1 MLTPEQIAAL
11 RDRAGELTDP
21 VIEFLIADIADRIS
35 EAGQLTSS
43 AAYEVWK
50 AQKLGVSQKQLKKE
64 LQKLLK
70 VSSAQVEQLLTQAAE
85 VGYDFDLKRFPH
97 ADAVT
102 FDENESLQQILG
114 AAIQQAQEDFT
125 NITQTM
131 GFVGPDGRFLEL
143 TDAYQRACDV
153 AFEKVVTGAQDYNS
167 AVRDATRGLAEKG
180 IRVLDYATGVHRSLE
195 AAVRQN
201 VMGGLGIMN
210 EQIAQQNHD
219 LLGCDGWEIS
229 AHEGSAPD
237 HEPIQGKQYSDEEY
251 TRLNNSLVRRIG
263 TLNCGH
269 SAMPVI
275 LGVNDPQYTDAEL
288 EEFRQQNED
297 GVTYEGKHYTLYEAE
312 QRQRRLETAIR
323 NRKRRILI
331 DERLGDKDALQTD
344 QIRLQLLKQEY
355 SRFSKAAGLPM
366 QYERMEAAV
375 FTWKHGKAAEKAGKQ
390 VMANPLAKAY
400 SDGENKIKWPSKG
413 VSLTAEQ
420 YKDLRKYA
428 EDKRIVL
435 QGFKNSDA
443 AIDLAKDTIDE
454 AERMLSLYPELRGS
468 IKKPFTLNLDRHM
481 KSIDFAEVREGATHI
496 MHINADAYR
505 NRESLAQEYK
515 KLSES
520 GWFVRGTSYKSIVYH
535 EVGHMAADVYGIDG
549 LSVMKEVLGTDSTA
563 EALLWCKNNLSEYSF
578 KSDGSEIIS
587 EMFSAYYGSETPGK
601 EVVDFMSRCDKII
614 VDWRGVK

>member
-131 GFVGPDGRFLEL
+131 GFIGPDGRFLEL
-143 TDAYQRACDV
+143 TDAYQRACDF

-195 AAVRQN
+195 TAVRQN

-229 AHEGSAPD
+229 AHGGCAPD
-237 HEPIQGKQYSDEEY
+237 HEPTQGKQYSDEEY

-269 SAMPVI
+269 SAMPII

-297 GVTYEGKHYTLYEAE
+297 GVTYEGKHYTLYEAT
-312 QRQRRLETAIR
+312 QRQRKFERSI
-323 NRKRRILI
+323 RKRKHRILV
-331 DERLGDKDALQTD
+331 DEHLGDKDALQTD

-355 SRFSKAAGLPM
+355 KRFSKAVDLPM
-366 QYERMEAAV
+366 QYERMEAAG
-375 FTWKHGKAAEKAGKQ
+375 FDWKRGKAAEMAAKEADAARKAKEAAERRHQKNLQFIRDDATIKASSGLPKKLENLPNEKLQ
-390 VMANPLAKAY
+390 HTVSVNINPASPGAFEFHAVAPKGADLSKVEVMAGAGTCTPIRDLRRLYANYDRDPAGWQKKSGTAY
-400 SDGENKIKWPSKG
+400 G
-413 VSLTAEQ
+413 EQ
-420 YKDLRKYA
+420 YHYVIHWYEHNGFIP
-428 EDKRIVL
+428 EDEIKL
-435 QGFKNSDA
+435 KGMKKN
-443 AIDLAKDTIDE
+443 K
-454 AERMLSLYPELRGS
+454 
-468 IKKPFTLNLDRHM
+468 
-481 KSIDFAEVREGATHI
+481 
-496 MHINADAYR
+496 
-505 NRESLAQEYK
+505 
-515 KLSES
+515 
-520 GWFVRGTSYKSIVYH
+520 
-535 EVGHMAADVYGIDG
+535 
-549 LSVMKEVLGTDSTA
+549 
-563 EALLWCKNNLSEYSF
+563 
-578 KSDGSEIIS
+578 
-587 EMFSAYYGSETPGK
+587 
-601 EVVDFMSRCDKII
+601 
-614 VDWRGVK
+614 

>member
-1 MLTPEQIAAL
+1 MLTPEQIVAL

-35 EAGQLTSS
+35 EAGHLTSS

-50 AQKLGVSQKQLKKE
+50 AQKLGVSQRQLKKE

-70 VSSAQVEQLLTQAAE
+70 VSSAQVEQLLTQTAKTS
-85 VGYDFDLKRFPH
+85 YDFDLKRFPH
-97 ADAVT
+97 MDAVP
-102 FDENESLQQILG
+102 FDENGSLQQILD

-131 GFVGPDGRFLEL
+131 GFIGPDGRFLEL
-143 TDAYQRACDV
+143 TDAYQRACDF

-195 AAVRQN
+195 TAVRQN

-210 EQIAQQNHD
+210 EQISQQNHD

-229 AHEGSAPD
+229 AHGGCAPD

-269 SAMPVI
+269 SAMPII

-355 SRFSKAAGLPM
+355 SRFSKAANLPM
-366 QYERMEAAV
+366 QYERMEAAG
-375 FTWKHGKAAEKAGKQ
+375 FDWMKGRAAENAYKKAVTVNDDADISFYSEAPVDLEGLSSYVDEKLYRYSRRESKWSKTTRI
-390 VMANPLAKAY
+390 VPAEYLSGARGRKEWSCDITLREDAGFKTVIHEHLHARSVSYYDEDTFVKYKPLEEGCVELFAQEICKVNNIPYHESYKYYVRDLRIINSITRYGDDFKFA
-400 SDGENKIKWPSKG
+400 
-413 VSLTAEQ
+413 
-420 YKDLRKYA
+420 KDLFDIPLPDRYNWLRMQIEYA
-428 EDKRIVL
+428 
-435 QGFKNSDA
+435 
-443 AIDLAKDTIDE
+443 
-454 AERMLSLYPELRGS
+454 
-468 IKKPFTLNLDRHM
+468 IKHR
-481 KSIDFAEVREGATHI
+481 R
-496 MHINADAYR
+496 
-505 NRESLAQEYK
+505 
-515 KLSES
+515 
-520 GWFVRGTSYKSIVYH
+520 
-535 EVGHMAADVYGIDG
+535 MAAKTKD
-549 LSVMKEVLGTDSTA
+549 
-563 EALLWCKNNLSEYSF
+563 ALWQALNNL
-578 KSDGSEIIS
+578 KG
-587 EMFSAYYGSETPGK
+587 
-601 EVVDFMSRCDKII
+601 
-614 VDWRGVK
+614 GV